1 MNINFNLA
9 ANLSHLARS
18 TVGLKPKGIYDYLK
32 LRPEGVEQFDRPLG
46 QVCPALQGGKREG
59 IIIIGLSQIFEM
71 LSFVSPM
78 MGLKPEG
85 IYDI

>member
-46 QVCPALQGGKREG
+46 QVCPAILDGKRKG
-59 IIIIGLSQIFEM
+59 IIIIIIGLSQIFEM
-71 LSFVSPM
+71 LSFVSPRW
-78 MGLKPEG
+78 G
-85 IYDI
+85 